1 MLHFDKWV
9 SKQGL
14 TNEEEVNMKKIRFA
28 SILLALTL
36 ISLIT
41 VQSAWSIDNQL
52 WQPRPIPLGISGGNI
67 NDISK
72 LYCCGGTLGALVQD
86 TNNAQYILS
95 NNHVLAKTN
104 KGIIGDDI
112 IQPGLIDQNPVCYK
126 DYADAVADLSKFV
139 PILFKRGAT
148 NRVDAAIA
156 KIRDGAVDSSGSI
169 LNIGETSNS
178 TVLPT
183 LGMPVKKSGRTTG
196 LTSGTITATNVT
208 VNVTYNKSCGIG
220 SQTAKFINQVM
231 IGPGGFSGGGDS
243 GSLIVEDCS
252 PYPRAVGLLFAGSD
266 AVTVANPITNVLALL
281 GVSMVGTTTY
291 CSSSLITTGT
301 SDSMTAESQLPPQV
315 NQKAIEAV
323 NKVKD
328 RNEEAILKI
337 EGVVGMGIGISE
349 TVPGKVVIEVY
360 VKKFAHEMRNIVPE
374 MLENIP
380 VKIVETGEIIA
391 Y

>member
-156 KIRDGAVDSSGSI
+156 KIRDGAVDTSGTI
-169 LNIGETSNS
+169 LDIGEVSNS

-183 LGMPVKKSGRTTG
+183 LSMPVKKSGRTTG

-266 AVTVANPITNVLALL
+266 TVTVANPITNVLALL

-291 CSSSLITTGT
+291 CSSLVTTTGT

>member
-9 SKQGL
+9 SMQGL
-14 TNEEEVNMKKIRFA
+14 TNEEEVTMKKIRFV
-28 SILLALTL
+28 SILLTLTL
-36 ISLIT
+36 ISLIA

-52 WQPRPIPLGISGGNI
+52 WQPRPVPLGTSGGNI

-72 LYCCGGTLGALVQD
+72 AYCCGGTLGSVVQD

-281 GVSMVGTTTY
+281 GVSMVGTATY

-323 NKVKD
+323 NKVKE

-349 TVPGKVVIEVY
+349 TVPGQVVIEVY
-360 VKKFAHEMRNIVPE
+360 VKKSAHEMRNIVPE

>member
-1 MLHFDKWV
+1 V
-9 SKQGL
+9 
-14 TNEEEVNMKKIRFA
+14 
-28 SILLALTL
+28 
-36 ISLIT
+36 
-41 VQSAWSIDNQL
+41 
-52 WQPRPIPLGISGGNI
+52 
-67 NDISK
+67 
-72 LYCCGGTLGALVQD
+72 VQD

-323 NKVKD
+323 NKVKE

-349 TVPGKVVIEVY
+349 TVPGQVVIEVY
-360 VKKFAHEMRNIVPE
+360 VKKSAHEMRNIVPE